1 MEESPHHVTAF
12 LVSPILRGALDLV
25 RLSRPRV
32 AVGGTML
39 TIGCG
44 CVLLVIGMM
53 LGFLMGAAVV
63 ACVLEWVC
71 R

>member
-1 MEESPHHVTAF
+1 
-12 LVSPILRGALDLV
+12 
-25 RLSRPRV
+25 
-32 AVGGTML
+32 ML

-63 ACVLEWVC
+63 ACLQVG
-71 R
+71 RG